1 MKKTILI
8 MLALLLAVGGMAR
21 KPRKKRPI
29 MKKAKSSRKAG
40 TLVRCPW

>member
-1 MKKTILI
+1 MKKTIFI
-8 MLALLLAVGGMAR
+8 MLALLLAVGGMAQE
-21 KPRKKRPI
+21 KKGPI